1 LQRVTMY
8 GAWGMGLRDH
18 VIGGLTGNTGGSRIH
33 HALISL
39 LSSEST
45 GGFAPVQSAPRT
57 GGRGG
62 LISTLEAA
70 GLNQLAQ
77 PWISPV
83 SPSQPSLAF
92 GNDRVQQ
99 VANQSGMAPESFLQ
113 QLSLHLPT
121 VVDNIIAVDSCAVS
135 PGSRVTVD
143 YIPSGPAPANPQRV
157 AVALGRDAHLG
168 ISAGESVAIGV
179 GEAALLGCYEMG
191 CFAPRH
197 DGQPDRAANPG
208 R

>member
-1 LQRVTMY
+1 MSL
-8 GAWGMGLRDH
+8 LSS
-18 VIGGLTGNTGGSRIH
+18 GNTGGC
-33 HALISL
+33 
-39 LSSEST
+39 
-45 GGFAPVQSAPRT
+45 APVRSAPRT
-57 GGRGG
+57 GGLGG
-62 LISTLEAA
+62 LISMFEAA
-70 GLNQLAQ
+70 GLGQLAQ

-83 SPSQPSLAF
+83 SPSQLRSVF

-99 VANQSGMAPESFLQ
+99 MADQSRLAPESFLQ

-121 VVDNIIAVDSCAVS
+121 VVDNYIIAVDCRVFPSLAIFGAYIGAVS

-143 YIPSGPAPANPQRV
+143 YIPSGQGPANAQRV
-157 AVALGRDAHLG
+157 AVVLGRDAQAG
-168 ISAGESVAIGV
+168 MSAGEKVAIGV